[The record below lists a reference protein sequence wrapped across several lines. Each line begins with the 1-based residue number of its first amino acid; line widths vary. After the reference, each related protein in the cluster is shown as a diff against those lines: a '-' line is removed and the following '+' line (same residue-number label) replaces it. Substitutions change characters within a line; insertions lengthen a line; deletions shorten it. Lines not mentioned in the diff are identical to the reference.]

1 MDDALASDFPIST
14 DDLLN
19 DTDRSYL
26 VIPFRLLQVE
36 LKRPILAYFSYYI
49 QIIFGLDSVFYLYNM
64 RGALKHVEKVYF

>member
-36 LKRPILAYFSYYI
+36 LKRPILA
-49 QIIFGLDSVFYLYNM
+49 
-64 RGALKHVEKVYF
+64 